1 MSETIRTFIA
11 IEMPPE
17 VREFLA
23 RCQERLKR
31 SGADVRWVRPELIHL
46 TLVFLGEVAED
57 KVPDLEQAA
66 RGAVAGFAPLALQA
80 VGLGHFP
87 PKGLPRVVW
96 VGLQETTGRLLALQK
111 AVAKATER
119 FAERIEDRRYEPHLT
134 VGRVRS
140 GKNARPLT
148 EMLSAMA
155 RETGPA
161 LEAGDVVIFKSVL
174 GPDGPAYT
182 ALARL
187 VLSGYP
193 S

>member
-1 MSETIRTFIA
+1 MSETVRSFVA

-23 RCQERLKR
+23 QCQDRLKR
-31 SGADVRWVRPELIHL
+31 SGADVRWVRPGLIHL
-46 TLVFLGEVAED
+46 TLVFLGEVAAD
-57 KVPDLEQAA
+57 KLAALEQAVG
-66 RGAVAGFAPLALQA
+66 GAVAGFGPMALQA
-80 VGLGHFP
+80 AGLGHFP

-134 VGRVRS
+134 LGRVRS
-140 GKNARPLT
+140 AKNARPLT
-148 EMLSAMA
+148 EALAAMA

-161 LEAGDVVIFKSVL
+161 LEAGDVVIFKSVR
-174 GPDGPAYT
+174 GPEGPAYT

-187 VLSGYP
+187 VLSG
-193 S
+193 